1 MSVLLNRRVLLAGLA
16 SWLGPLLVS
25 MGFFDREGNL
35 TVAAGLFHSVMSVV
49 LAGVVAWAMV
59 WVGRAVP
66 LTAGA
71 GLAIGL
77 LWLALNVVLD
87 ALVLLPMTG
96 MGAGA
101 WVQDVGLRYL
111 AIPLLTAAIGAAV
124 SSRSS
129 PPAGR

>member
-1 MSVLLNRRVLLAGLA
+1 VSALLTRRVLLAGLGT
-16 SWLGPLLVS
+16 WIVPLLVS

-35 TVAAGLFHSVMSVV
+35 TVAAGLFHAIMSVV
-49 LAGVVAWAMV
+49 LAGAVAWLMV

-77 LWLALNVVLD
+77 LWFLFNLVLD

-101 WVQDVGLRYL
+101 WAAEVAPRYL
-111 AIPLLTAAIGAAV
+111 AVPLVTAAIGAAV
-124 SSRSS
+124 SPRSS
-129 PPAGR
+129 RPAAR

>member
-1 MSVLLNRRVLLAGLA
+1 MSLLLNRRVLLAGLA
-16 SWLGPLLVS
+16 SWLGPLLLS

-35 TVAAGLFHSVMSVV
+35 TVAAGLFHAVMSVV
-49 LAGVVAWAMV
+49 LAGAVAWLMV
-59 WVGRAVP
+59 WVGRTVP
-66 LTAGA
+66 LTAGL

-77 LWLALNVVLD
+77 LWLALNVALD

-96 MGAGA
+96 MGVGV
-101 WVQDVGLRYL
+101 WVEDVAVRYL